1 MRISLGDVSLW
12 FDVSGPSVIPQED
25 TTAERPVVVAVH
37 GGPGLDHMTVKS
49 ALGPLA
55 EDFQVLYFDLR
66 GHGRSDRS
74 SAGSWNMRTWADD
87 LRRLCDAL
95 GLDKP
100 VVLGSSFGGDVALT
114 YAALFPDHPGGVIL
128 ANTTGGHWDDPR
140 VIEAF
145 GRVGGPEAAAIIER
159 IRTYRRGGYAADA
172 KDLQAEFTRVCYPL
186 YSATPGWAGESR
198 RFLARMIRNPD
209 VAAHYDSHEISSF
222 DPWSLLGAV
231 RCPVL
236 VLAGE
241 DDPVCPLPV
250 VEELA
255 SQLPAKTTR
264 VVTLPGARHTI
275 FRDRPDLAFPA
286 VRDFVFQIKARPAR
300 QLERVERGDSLV
312 WGAGARGAGGK
323 AGGGIGS

>member
-1 MRISLGDVSLW
+1 MRISLGDVTLW
-12 FDVSGPSVIPQED
+12 FDVSGPSVVPQGD
-25 TTAERPVVVAVH
+25 TAVERPTLVAVQ
-37 GGPGLDHMTVKS
+37 GGPGLDHINMK
-49 ALGPLA
+49 AGLAPLA
-55 EDFQVLYFDLR
+55 DSLQVFFYDQR
-66 GHGRSDRS
+66 GHGRSDHGT
-74 SAGSWNMRTWADD
+74 AGFWNLRTWADD

-95 GLDKP
+95 GLRQP

-114 YAALFPDHPGGVIL
+114 YAALFPDHPGGIIL

-140 VIEAF
+140 VVEAF

-159 IRTYRRGGYAADA
+159 IRTYRRSGYAADA
-172 KDLQAEFTRVCYPL
+172 EDLQAEFNRVCYPL
-186 YSATPGWAGESR
+186 YSATPSWAEESR
-198 RFLARMIRNPD
+198 QFLARMIRNSD
-209 VAAHYDSHEISSF
+209 VAAHYNSHEISSF

-255 SQLPAKTTR
+255 SQLPADTTR
-264 VVTLPGARHTI
+264 LVRLPGARHTI

-286 VRDFVFQIKARPAR
+286 VKTFVAQIRESHPA
-300 QLERVERGDSLV
+300 S
-312 WGAGARGAGGK
+312 
-323 AGGGIGS
+323 